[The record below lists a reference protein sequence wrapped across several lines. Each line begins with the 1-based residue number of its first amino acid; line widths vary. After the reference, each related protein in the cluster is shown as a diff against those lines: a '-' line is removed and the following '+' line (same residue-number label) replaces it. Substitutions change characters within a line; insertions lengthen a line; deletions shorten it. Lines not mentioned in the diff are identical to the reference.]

1 MLQQQISQ
9 LQPSHRWVIANEELK
24 FCWET
29 DEEFG
34 NRRVR
39 HELGSGSYGR
49 VYKATYKHQHV
60 AVKEID
66 IVPSQKEKQIASYEK
81 EIESAIDFWEVPNI
95 VRCLGGS
102 IKKNQ
107 KKEVL
112 RIVFE
117 FLDARLDE
125 ELYNRDFTEKER
137 RKVVSD
143 VARGLTFL
151 HKSLITH
158 RDLKPE
164 NVMLHKGMGC
174 WKLIDF
180 GTATSKSSKLEVTK
194 KTGAGRGTVGY
205 MAPELYTETGGNH
218 KVDVFAFATTSWS
231 VYAEDRP
238 FPDSSDEGE
247 IRDKITKGERPAV
260 SDVKH
265 TIPEGLEGLLQT
277 CWDHDPEKRP
287 DMAYILKKVEDLEK
301 QIENMSTTPS
311 PPQPSPQPMHTDQP
325 GMDDHEVEV
334 PVSRGYSWEIVH
346 PDEYIGESQV
356 DPIANGVGGA
366 AAVAAGSGI
375 DATAIDFEASHN
387 RTPIS
392 NAEWQIF
399 AKILFLKKAFGLS
412 ETSAI
417 SKQVL
422 LSGWFRKLKDS
433 NWKADRERWFELTST
448 QIKYYADRIGDED
461 APLLFG
467 SRADPEKQ
475 KGTPIYLKGN
485 TVVTKSTYTYTTLA
499 DPVENGVGSEGL
511 FFLNT
516 VQKEGRCL
524 QIEQP
529 NRSKK
534 HSWRLVPIKETEGS
548 HETATQLDAWYD
560 TISTLKRMEKLIEL
574 TWGCE
579 EVRLGLQSEAST
591 KSESKISFAR
601 LLKTFSILDE
611 SDLNEGGLVTP
622 KWTYNRFQVF
632 TFVRERELRPP
643 SPRPQS
649 PRPPRPQRALS
660 RRLDRTPDDIDAAE
674 EQGYTTTTTIEPRTA
689 MSAKGPG
696 GVVVDFPAGFIDVEE
711 EVAVEITILDAVET
725 GSKEFVNLPE
735 GFVPVSPLVSLQVK
749 SLTSGTVLADAFAKE
764 VRVTLPHCIRNANPN
779 GFQVYCM
786 RDGEANFN
794 KLEDPLPFRS
804 DDFSRSAVFATN
816 HFTQF
821 QIICAVGVAA
831 LAAAAAVSLAPQLSV
846 HKELEL
852 AVHKELEL
860 AVMVLMKEGVIKSI
874 AVVLRAL
881 DNGVLTIEDKI
892 AQMIVDDGG
901 WQTYRPR
908 NQLEFTPGT
917 KQIELS
923 LETDSLEVCRS
934 ATPPFPTSRTRHVEF
949 DVSAFDFDLVL
960 HVRPAGGS
968 DVDAYCFTLQDR
980 GGGGVSGSGGGGGDS
995 GGGSGVS
1002 GGGGGGDG
1010 CYSSGGGDSG
1020 GAAASSIQTEP
1031 QLQPQSSPSS
1041 LPIAANIEE
1050 RRQIINRA
1058 RDLVAARAICNI
1070 DIVNYTAIWEQTLRA
1085 EGRDVA
1091 DLETELGVVEARLQR
1106 SSDPQQPTTLN
1117 GISDTTSGEY
1127 LLQLNLAFD
1136 KVEATLF
1143 ADVEDLV
1150 ESLDI
1155 ANLDF
1160 HRGPPKKDDRCF
1172 EKAQL
1177 AYNDDCSKIRDLRRA
1192 SVVCPNIAAVRTV
1205 CAKLDADP
1213 KIQLLRV
1220 KNRFSRAYNAKDK
1233 SAGYRDVQFN
1243 IKAVDPDTG
1252 IELVW
1257 ELQVHLAAV
1266 EDLKMR
1272 LQGTADATGRTGHGR
1287 YVAFRTI
1294 VERL

>member
-1 MLQQQISQ
+1 MSILQKLSQ
-9 LQPSHRWVIANEELK
+9 LQLPVKPSQPASPRWIIANEELK

-34 NRRVR
+34 SVIRVR

-66 IVPSQKEKQIASYEK
+66 IVPSQKEKQIASFEK

-125 ELYNRDFTEKER
+125 ELYYRDFTEKER

-180 GTATSKSSKLEVTK
+180 GTATSKSSILEVTK

-265 TIPEGLEGLLQT
+265 TIPEGLKGLLQT

-287 DMAYILKKVEDLEK
+287 KMEKILKAVEDLEK

-461 APLLFG
+461 APLPFG

-475 KGTPIYLKGN
+475 KGNPIYLKGN

-534 HSWRLVPIKETEGS
+534 HSWRLVPIKEMEGS

-632 TFVRERELRPP
+632 TFVRERELGSP

-660 RRLDRTPDDIDAAE
+660 RPLSDILTETGLSARPSSPRQRPQRSQTLPDTMASYARNQARTDVVNGTSEAGAAGITEFEEGIAQLNLLGVRTDPQTPTTLGTAAAKTRRESEGAAQKAIFKELDSE
-674 EQGYTTTTTIEPRTA
+674 STTLQQ
-689 MSAKGPG
+689 
-696 GVVVDFPAGFIDVEE
+696 
-711 EVAVEITILDAVET
+711 EVASDE
-725 GSKEFVNLPE
+725 
-735 GFVPVSPLVSLQVK
+735 
-749 SLTSGTVLADAFAKE
+749 SG
-764 VRVTLPHCIRNANPN
+764 
-779 GFQVYCM
+779 
-786 RDGEANFN
+786 
-794 KLEDPLPFRS
+794 
-804 DDFSRSAVFATN
+804 
-816 HFTQF
+816 
-821 QIICAVGVAA
+821 VG
-831 LAAAAAVSLAPQLSV
+831 
-846 HKELEL
+846 
-852 AVHKELEL
+852 
-860 AVMVLMKEGVIKSI
+860 
-874 AVVLRAL
+874 
-881 DNGVLTIEDKI
+881 
-892 AQMIVDDGG
+892 
-901 WQTYRPR
+901 
-908 NQLEFTPGT
+908 
-917 KQIELS
+917 
-923 LETDSLEVCRS
+923 
-934 ATPPFPTSRTRHVEF
+934 
-949 DVSAFDFDLVL
+949 
-960 HVRPAGGS
+960 
-968 DVDAYCFTLQDR
+968 
-980 GGGGVSGSGGGGGDS
+980 GSGGGGG
-995 GGGSGVS
+995 
-1002 GGGGGGDG
+1002 
-1010 CYSSGGGDSG
+1010 
-1020 GAAASSIQTEP
+1020 GAAAPNEP
-1031 QLQPQSSPSS
+1031 IDVPSS
-1041 LPIAANIEE
+1041 HQRQRVAVNIELPVLSGQDPTTPTGLDGIAFEEVLNHDLDSLDNILAIGKLAVDALPVLAEQATTLTSVAVALQHHQNTSASHASTSGNEE
-1050 RRQIINRA
+1050 RLAEMERKHKLSKA
-1058 RDLVAARAICNI
+1058 CAICDT
-1070 DIVNYTAIWEQTLRA
+1070 DIAEYTLIWEEVLRVEGA
-1085 EGRDVA
+1085 EISE
-1091 DLETELGVVEARLQR
+1091 LETELESISARLP
-1106 SSDPQQPTTLN
+1106 SDDPQQPTTLN
-1117 GISDTTSGEY
+1117 GISITTSAKY
-1127 LLQLNLAFD
+1127 LLELNLAFGKID
-1136 KVEATLF
+1136 GILF
-1143 ADVEDLV
+1143 TDVQRV
-1150 ESLDI
+1150 VASLEI
-1155 ANLDF
+1155 LF
-1160 HRGPPKKDDRCF
+1160 KIGPAKKDERCI
-1172 EKAQL
+1172 EKAKL
-1177 AYNDDCSKIRDLRRA
+1177 SYDFDYSKLRDLRRA
-1192 SVVCPNIAAVRTV
+1192 SIVCPDIATVRTV
-1205 CAKLDADP
+1205 CTCLDADP
-1213 KIQLLRV
+1213 SVELLRV
-1220 KNRFSRAYNAKDK
+1220 KNRFKRDYNAKNE

-1266 EDLKMR
+1266 EDLKRR
-1272 LQGTADATGRTGHGR
+1272 LQGTADASSRTGHGR